1 MRKITLAK
9 TAGFCFGVD
18 RAVNMVYSLSEK
30 QRVCTLGPI
39 IHNSEMV
46 RELEQKGVIIANT
59 PREVPPGYTVVI
71 RSHGVPQSVYDEIHS
86 LNLNYSDATC
96 PFVSKI
102 HKTVAKA
109 GRENSVVLIIGD
121 KNHPEVK
128 GIEGH
133 CCGEFFAVKNHIEA
147 EKLIE
152 TTPRLKTNPLTV
164 VAQTTFD
171 VSEWKK
177 SLKVIKKLC
186 TNAVIFDTICNAT
199 AERQEEARILAE
211 RSDLMIVIGDKT
223 SSNTCKLYDICS
235 RVCKNTYLVETYKEL
250 KDIDLSSACNIGVTA
265 GASAP
270 ARIIKEVLDTMA
282 ENQVNSSEEQEQDF
296 ASMLEEHMQ
305 SFNTDGRVK
314 GVVERIT
321 PNEIFVDVGRKQAGV
336 VKLSELTDDPNAKIE
351 DLVKVGDTLDL
362 LIMRTND
369 QEGTIMLSKKR
380 VDAQKGWDVIKEAL
394 ESKEVLTGV
403 VTEINNGGVIAVTN
417 GVKVFIPA
425 SQATASRNESTE
437 GLLKK
442 EVSFRII
449 DVNDR
454 RRRAVG
460 SIRSVLNEEKNKAR
474 EEFWKNCEV
483 GKTYTGTV
491 KSLTSYGAFVDI
503 GGVDG
508 MIHISELSWNRI
520 KHPSEV
526 VNVGDTVEVYV
537 KDIDTEKHNISLGYK
552 KAEDNPWEILKNNY
566 PEGSV
571 VEVEIVGLTQFGA
584 FAKIIPGIDGLIH
597 ISQIADR
604 RIEKPQD
611 ELSIGQKVMAKITA
625 IDFDKKRVSLSIRAL
640 LQDNNDDAEEAAENE
655 EAAEAEAAEAATEE
669 AAEAKYYTRLPCV
682 SGYFCT
688 QSQNKAPR
696 AFFTQVLKV
705 QGALY
710 GQHIIN
716 YLFFNL
722 FTMSRVSLAITSSS
736 LVGIT

>member
-59 PREVPPGYTVVI
+59 PKEVPSGYTVVI

-640 LQDNNDDAEEAAENE
+640 LQDNNDDAEETAENE
-655 EAAEAEAAEAATEE
+655 EAAEAEAE
-669 AAEAKYYTRLPCV
+669 
-682 SGYFCT
+682 
-688 QSQNKAPR
+688 
-696 AFFTQVLKV
+696 
-705 QGALY
+705 
-710 GQHIIN
+710 
-716 YLFFNL
+716 
-722 FTMSRVSLAITSSS
+722 
-736 LVGIT
+736 

>member
-59 PREVPPGYTVVI
+59 PKEVPSGYTVVI

-152 TTPRLKTNPLTV
+152 NTPRLKTNPLTV

-655 EAAEAEAAEAATEE
+655 EAAEAEAE
-669 AAEAKYYTRLPCV
+669 
-682 SGYFCT
+682 
-688 QSQNKAPR
+688 
-696 AFFTQVLKV
+696 
-705 QGALY
+705 
-710 GQHIIN
+710 
-716 YLFFNL
+716 
-722 FTMSRVSLAITSSS
+722 
-736 LVGIT
+736 

>member
-59 PREVPPGYTVVI
+59 PKEVPSGYTVVI

-133 CCGEFFAVKNHIEA
+133 CCGEFFAVKNHLEA

-152 TTPRLKTNPLTV
+152 TTPKLKTNPLTV

-655 EAAEAEAAEAATEE
+655 EAAEAEAE
-669 AAEAKYYTRLPCV
+669 
-682 SGYFCT
+682 
-688 QSQNKAPR
+688 
-696 AFFTQVLKV
+696 
-705 QGALY
+705 
-710 GQHIIN
+710 
-716 YLFFNL
+716 
-722 FTMSRVSLAITSSS
+722 
-736 LVGIT
+736 

>member
-59 PREVPPGYTVVI
+59 PKEVPSGYTVVI

-211 RSDLMIVIGDKT
+211 KSDLMIVIGDKT

-250 KDIDLSSACNIGVTA
+250 KNIDLSSACNIGVTA

-655 EAAEAEAAEAATEE
+655 EAAEAEAE
-669 AAEAKYYTRLPCV
+669 
-682 SGYFCT
+682 
-688 QSQNKAPR
+688 
-696 AFFTQVLKV
+696 
-705 QGALY
+705 
-710 GQHIIN
+710 
-716 YLFFNL
+716 
-722 FTMSRVSLAITSSS
+722 
-736 LVGIT
+736 

>member
-59 PREVPPGYTVVI
+59 PKEVPSGYTVVI

-250 KDIDLSSACNIGVTA
+250 KNIDLSSACNIGVTA

-640 LQDNNDDAEEAAENE
+640 LQDNNADAEEAAENE
-655 EAAEAEAAEAATEE
+655 EAAEAEAE
-669 AAEAKYYTRLPCV
+669 
-682 SGYFCT
+682 
-688 QSQNKAPR
+688 
-696 AFFTQVLKV
+696 
-705 QGALY
+705 
-710 GQHIIN
+710 
-716 YLFFNL
+716 
-722 FTMSRVSLAITSSS
+722 
-736 LVGIT
+736 

>member
-1 MRKITLAK
+1 MKNITLAK
-9 TAGFCFGVD
+9 TAGFCFGVN
-18 RAVNMVYSLSEK
+18 RAVNLVYELSDKEK
-30 QRVCTLGPI
+30 VCTLGPI
-39 IHNSEMV
+39 IHNTEMV
-46 RELEQKGVIIANT
+46 KELEKRGVIIADK
-59 PREVPPGYTVVI
+59 PADVKDDYTIVI
-71 RSHGVPQSVYDEIHS
+71 RSHGVSKNVYDEINR
-86 LNLNYSDATC
+86 LGFKYSDATC

-102 HKTVAKA
+102 HRTVAKA
-109 GRENSVVLIIGD
+109 GKENSIVLIIGD
-121 KNHPEVK
+121 KDHPEVK

-133 CCGEFFAVKNHIEA
+133 CCGEFFTAKYHDQV
-147 EKLIE
+147 EKLINDN
-152 TTPRLKTNPLTV
+152 PKLKTEPVTV
-164 VAQTTFD
+164 VSQTTFD

-177 SLKVIKKLC
+177 SLEIIKKLC

-199 AERQEEARILAE
+199 AERQEEARSLAE
-211 RSDLMIVIGDKT
+211 KVDLMIVIGDKT
-223 SSNTCKLYDICS
+223 SSNTCKLYDICK
-235 RVCKNTYLVETYKEL
+235 RVCSRTYLVETYK
-250 KDIDLSSACNIGVTA
+250 DLSAIDFKAACNIGVTA

-282 ENQVNSSEEQEQDF
+282 ENQVNSSEEKELDF

-336 VKLSELTDDPNAKIE
+336 VKLSELTDDPNANVE

-380 VDAQKGWDVIKEAL
+380 VDAQKGWDAIKEAL
-394 ESKEVLTGV
+394 ESKEVLSGV

-425 SQATASRNESTE
+425 SQATATRGESTDA
-437 GLLKK
+437 LLKK
-442 EVSFRII
+442 NVSFRII

-474 EEFWKNCEV
+474 EEFWANCEI
-483 GKTYTGTV
+483 GKVYTGTV

-508 MIHISELSWNRI
+508 MIHISELSWSRI

-552 KAEDNPWEILKNNY
+552 KAEDNPWEIMKNNY
-566 PEGSV
+566 PEGTV
-571 VEVEIVGLTQFGA
+571 TEVEIVGLTQFGA

-597 ISQIADR
+597 ISQIANR

-611 ELSIGQKVMAKITA
+611 ELTVGQKVQAKITA
-625 IDFDKKRVSLSIRAL
+625 VDLENKRVSLSIRAL
-640 LQDNNDDAEEAAENE
+640 LQDEESAEVE
-655 EAAEAEAAEAATEE
+655 ETTEE
-669 AAEAKYYTRLPCV
+669 
-682 SGYFCT
+682 
-688 QSQNKAPR
+688 
-696 AFFTQVLKV
+696 
-705 QGALY
+705 
-710 GQHIIN
+710 
-716 YLFFNL
+716 
-722 FTMSRVSLAITSSS
+722 
-736 LVGIT
+736 

>member
-59 PREVPPGYTVVI
+59 PKEVPSGYTVVI

-121 KNHPEVK
+121 KNHPEVR

-133 CCGEFFAVKNHIEA
+133 CCGEFFAVKNHMEA

-250 KDIDLSSACNIGVTA
+250 KYIDLSSACNIGVTA

-403 VTEINNGGVIAVTN
+403 VTEINNGGIIAVTN

-655 EAAEAEAAEAATEE
+655 ESAEAEAE
-669 AAEAKYYTRLPCV
+669 
-682 SGYFCT
+682 
-688 QSQNKAPR
+688 
-696 AFFTQVLKV
+696 
-705 QGALY
+705 
-710 GQHIIN
+710 
-716 YLFFNL
+716 
-722 FTMSRVSLAITSSS
+722 
-736 LVGIT
+736 

>member
-59 PREVPPGYTVVI
+59 PKEVPSGYTVVI

-655 EAAEAEAAEAATEE
+655 EAVEAEAE
-669 AAEAKYYTRLPCV
+669 
-682 SGYFCT
+682 
-688 QSQNKAPR
+688 
-696 AFFTQVLKV
+696 
-705 QGALY
+705 
-710 GQHIIN
+710 
-716 YLFFNL
+716 
-722 FTMSRVSLAITSSS
+722 
-736 LVGIT
+736 

>member
-59 PREVPPGYTVVI
+59 PKEVTPGYTVVI

-109 GRENSVVLIIGD
+109 GKENSVVLIIGD

-394 ESKEVLTGV
+394 ESKEILTGV

-655 EAAEAEAAEAATEE
+655 EAAEAEAE
-669 AAEAKYYTRLPCV
+669 
-682 SGYFCT
+682 
-688 QSQNKAPR
+688 
-696 AFFTQVLKV
+696 
-705 QGALY
+705 
-710 GQHIIN
+710 
-716 YLFFNL
+716 
-722 FTMSRVSLAITSSS
+722 
-736 LVGIT
+736 

>member
-59 PREVPPGYTVVI
+59 PKDVPSGYTVVI

-152 TTPRLKTNPLTV
+152 TTPRLNTNPLTV

-655 EAAEAEAAEAATEE
+655 EAAEAEAE
-669 AAEAKYYTRLPCV
+669 
-682 SGYFCT
+682 
-688 QSQNKAPR
+688 
-696 AFFTQVLKV
+696 
-705 QGALY
+705 
-710 GQHIIN
+710 
-716 YLFFNL
+716 
-722 FTMSRVSLAITSSS
+722 
-736 LVGIT
+736 

>member
-59 PREVPPGYTVVI
+59 PKEVPSGYTVVI

-640 LQDNNDDAEEAAENE
+640 LQDNNDEAEEAAENE
-655 EAAEAEAAEAATEE
+655 EAAEAEAE
-669 AAEAKYYTRLPCV
+669 
-682 SGYFCT
+682 
-688 QSQNKAPR
+688 
-696 AFFTQVLKV
+696 
-705 QGALY
+705 
-710 GQHIIN
+710 
-716 YLFFNL
+716 
-722 FTMSRVSLAITSSS
+722 
-736 LVGIT
+736 

>member
-30 QRVCTLGPI
+30 QMVCTLGPI

-59 PREVPPGYTVVI
+59 PKEVPSGYTVVI

-211 RSDLMIVIGDKT
+211 KSDLMIVIGDKT

-655 EAAEAEAAEAATEE
+655 EAAEAEAE
-669 AAEAKYYTRLPCV
+669 
-682 SGYFCT
+682 
-688 QSQNKAPR
+688 
-696 AFFTQVLKV
+696 
-705 QGALY
+705 
-710 GQHIIN
+710 
-716 YLFFNL
+716 
-722 FTMSRVSLAITSSS
+722 
-736 LVGIT
+736 

>member
-59 PREVPPGYTVVI
+59 PKEVPSGYTVVI

-211 RSDLMIVIGDKT
+211 KSDLMIVIGDKT

-552 KAEDNPWEILKNNY
+552 KAEDNPWKILKNNY

-655 EAAEAEAAEAATEE
+655 EAAEAEAE
-669 AAEAKYYTRLPCV
+669 
-682 SGYFCT
+682 
-688 QSQNKAPR
+688 
-696 AFFTQVLKV
+696 
-705 QGALY
+705 
-710 GQHIIN
+710 
-716 YLFFNL
+716 
-722 FTMSRVSLAITSSS
+722 
-736 LVGIT
+736 

>member
-59 PREVPPGYTVVI
+59 PKDVPSGYTVVI

-655 EAAEAEAAEAATEE
+655 EAAEAEAE
-669 AAEAKYYTRLPCV
+669 
-682 SGYFCT
+682 
-688 QSQNKAPR
+688 
-696 AFFTQVLKV
+696 
-705 QGALY
+705 
-710 GQHIIN
+710 
-716 YLFFNL
+716 
-722 FTMSRVSLAITSSS
+722 
-736 LVGIT
+736 

>member
-59 PREVPPGYTVVI
+59 PKEVPPGYTVVI

-109 GRENSVVLIIGD
+109 GKENSVVLIIGD

-211 RSDLMIVIGDKT
+211 KSDLMIVIGDKT

-655 EAAEAEAAEAATEE
+655 EAAEAEAE
-669 AAEAKYYTRLPCV
+669 
-682 SGYFCT
+682 
-688 QSQNKAPR
+688 
-696 AFFTQVLKV
+696 
-705 QGALY
+705 
-710 GQHIIN
+710 
-716 YLFFNL
+716 
-722 FTMSRVSLAITSSS
+722 
-736 LVGIT
+736 

>member
-59 PREVPPGYTVVI
+59 PKEVPSGYTVVI

-611 ELSIGQKVMAKITA
+611 ELSVGQKVMAKITA

-640 LQDNNDDAEEAAENE
+640 LQDNNDDTEEAAENE
-655 EAAEAEAAEAATEE
+655 EAAEAEAE
-669 AAEAKYYTRLPCV
+669 
-682 SGYFCT
+682 
-688 QSQNKAPR
+688 
-696 AFFTQVLKV
+696 
-705 QGALY
+705 
-710 GQHIIN
+710 
-716 YLFFNL
+716 
-722 FTMSRVSLAITSSS
+722 
-736 LVGIT
+736 

>member
-18 RAVNMVYSLSEK
+18 RAVNIVYSLSEK

-59 PREVPPGYTVVI
+59 PKEVPSGYTVVI

-640 LQDNNDDAEEAAENE
+640 LQDNNDDAEETAENE
-655 EAAEAEAAEAATEE
+655 EAAEAEAE
-669 AAEAKYYTRLPCV
+669 
-682 SGYFCT
+682 
-688 QSQNKAPR
+688 
-696 AFFTQVLKV
+696 
-705 QGALY
+705 
-710 GQHIIN
+710 
-716 YLFFNL
+716 
-722 FTMSRVSLAITSSS
+722 
-736 LVGIT
+736 

>member
-474 EEFWKNCEV
+474 EEFWKNCKV

-571 VEVEIVGLTQFGA
+571 VEVKIVGLTQFGA

-655 EAAEAEAAEAATEE
+655 EAAEAEAE
-669 AAEAKYYTRLPCV
+669 
-682 SGYFCT
+682 
-688 QSQNKAPR
+688 
-696 AFFTQVLKV
+696 
-705 QGALY
+705 
-710 GQHIIN
+710 
-716 YLFFNL
+716 
-722 FTMSRVSLAITSSS
+722 
-736 LVGIT
+736 